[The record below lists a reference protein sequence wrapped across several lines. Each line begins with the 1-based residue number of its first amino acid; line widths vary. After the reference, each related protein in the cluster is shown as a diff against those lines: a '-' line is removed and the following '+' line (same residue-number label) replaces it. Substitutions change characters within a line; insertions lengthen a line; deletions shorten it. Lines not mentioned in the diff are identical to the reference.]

1 MNLVFRD
8 SRATRVTPAR
18 LVLRVLRVKLVFRD
32 SPATRVTLVLPVLL
46 ALQDRRVL
54 RAVMAYRPMP
64 RSR

>member
-8 SRATRVTPAR
+8 SPATRVTPAR

-32 SPATRVTLVLPVLL
+32 SPATRVIQEPLDLPAPL
-46 ALQDRRVL
+46 DHRDL
-54 RAVMAYRPMP
+54 RALMAYRLML